1 MSVIRSLDWV
11 INNNVFALCIFLL
24 KFSFFSFS
32 LFFFFFFTFARSSG
46 HLQMGPVTHFL
57 LKQLL
62 SLFNKHLLRAYYV
75 PGTFPGMGYK
85 GKQGRHSCASM
96 ILT

>member
-32 LFFFFFFTFARSSG
+32 LFFFFFFYICTVFWSFADGTSDTLFIETITQSIQQTFIKSLLCARY
-46 HLQMGPVTHFL
+46 
-57 LKQLL
+57 L
-62 SLFNKHLLRAYYV
+62 S
-75 PGTFPGMGYK
+75 
-85 GKQGRHSCASM
+85 RHGVQR
-96 ILT
+96 